1 MQTNYD
7 EIAAEYKRAKLHP
20 WRTHIER
27 YTLTRLIGDL
37 RGKSLIDLACG
48 EGYYTREWR
57 NRGASPVLGLDL
69 SAGMIELA
77 KAEEKRHP
85 LGIEYGVGDARLLAV
100 PKQYDV
106 VFAAYLLNY
115 ARTGEDL
122 IAMCRAVS
130 RCLKPGGLFL
140 TVNNNPKDP
149 PANFGPRDYGYS
161 KRLVGEWVEGAP
173 VIWRFFLPQGDIEV
187 EKYYLSLETMEAAF
201 DAAGLFHVQWH
212 DPMVSPQAIREQGAN
227 YWADFLARP
236 PVAFI
241 SAMRSHLSSSESQ
254 KVPPPGF

>member
-7 EIAAEYKRAKLHP
+7 EIATGYRTAKLHP

-27 YTLTRLIGDL
+27 YTLAGLIGDVQ
-37 RGKSLIDLACG
+37 GKSLIDLACG

-57 NRGASPVLGLDL
+57 KHGASPVLGVDL
-69 SAGMIELA
+69 SAGMIGLA
-77 KAEEKRHP
+77 TGEEERSP
-85 LGIEYGVGDARLLAV
+85 LGIEYRVGDVRSLAV
-100 PKQYDV
+100 PRQYDV

-115 ARTGEDL
+115 ARTAEDL
-122 IAMCRAVS
+122 IAMCRAVA

-149 PANFGPRDYGYS
+149 PANFGPRDYGYA
-161 KRLVGEWVEGAP
+161 KKLVGELVEGAP

-187 EKYYLSLETMEAAF
+187 ENYYLSVETMEAAF

-212 DPMVSPQAIREQGAN
+212 NPMVSPQAIRERGEA
-227 YWADFLARP
+227 YWEDFLTRP

-241 SAMRSHLSSSESQ
+241 SAMR
-254 KVPPPGF
+254 

>member
-1 MQTNYD
+1 MGTNYD
-7 EIAAEYKRAKLHP
+7 QIATGYRAAKLHP
-20 WRTHIER
+20 WRRHIER
-27 YTLTRLIGDL
+27 YTLVRLIGDL
-37 RGKSLIDLACG
+37 QGKSLIDLACG
-48 EGYYTREWR
+48 EGYYARDWR
-57 NRGASPVLGLDL
+57 MLGASPVLGVDL
-69 SAGMIELA
+69 SAGMIALA
-77 KAEEKRHP
+77 RGEEERDP
-85 LGIEYGVGDARLLAV
+85 LGIEYRVGDVRLLAV

-115 ARTGEDL
+115 ARTAEDL

-149 PANFGPRDYGYS
+149 PGNFGPRDYGYA
-161 KRLVGEWVEGAP
+161 KKLVGELVDGAP

-187 EKYYLSLETMEAAF
+187 ENYYLSVETMEAAF

-212 DPMVSPQAIREQGAN
+212 DPVVSVPAVREKGAA
-227 YWADFLARP
+227 YWADFLTRP

-241 SAMRSHLSSSESQ
+241 SATR
-254 KVPPPGF
+254 

>member
-7 EIAAEYKRAKLHP
+7 EIAREYKKAKLHP
-20 WRTHIER
+20 WRAHIER
-27 YTLTRLIGDL
+27 HTLTCLIGDL
-37 RGKSLIDLACG
+37 DGKTLIDLGCG

-57 NRGASPVLGLDL
+57 TRGASPVLGVDL
-69 SAGMIELA
+69 SAGMIQLA
-77 KAEEKRHP
+77 RAEEARNP
-85 LGIEYGVGDARLLAV
+85 LGIEYRVGDVRLLAV
-100 PKQYDV
+100 SEQYDV

-115 ARTGEDL
+115 ARDKEDL

-149 PANFGPRDYGYS
+149 PENFGPRDYGYS
-161 KRLVGEWVEGAP
+161 KRLIGDLVEGAP
-173 VIWRFFLPQGDIEV
+173 VIWRFFLAEGDIEV
-187 EKYYLSLETMEAAF
+187 ENYYLSVETMEAAF

-212 DPMVSPQAIREQGAN
+212 DPEVSVEAIRERGTD
-227 YWADFLARP
+227 YWRDFVTRP

-241 SAMRSHLSSSESQ
+241 SATR
-254 KVPPPGF
+254 

>member
-1 MQTNYD
+1 MPANRRKIMETNYD
-7 EIAAEYKRAKLHP
+7 EIATGYRTAKLHP

-27 YTLTRLIGDL
+27 YTLTGLIGDL
-37 RGKSLIDLACG
+37 QGKSLIDLACG

-57 NRGASPVLGLDL
+57 TRGASPVLGVDL

-77 KAEEKRHP
+77 TGEEERTP
-85 LGIEYGVGDARLLAV
+85 LGIEYRVGDARLLAV
-100 PKQYDV
+100 PQQYDV

-115 ARTGEDL
+115 ARTAEDL
-122 IAMCRAVS
+122 IAMCRAVA

-149 PANFGPRDYGYS
+149 PENFGPRDYGYA
-161 KRLVGEWVEGAP
+161 KRLVGELVEGAP
-173 VIWRFFLPQGDIEV
+173 VIWRFFLPQADIEV
-187 EKYYLSLETMEAAF
+187 ENYFLSVETMEAAF

-212 DPMVSPQAIREQGAN
+212 NPVVSPEAIREKGAA

-241 SAMRSHLSSSESQ
+241 SAMR
-254 KVPPPGF
+254 

>member
-1 MQTNYD
+1 MTTNYD
-7 EIAAEYKRAKLHP
+7 EIATGYRAAKRHP

-27 YTLTRLIGDL
+27 YTLTRLIGDVQ
-37 RGKSLIDLACG
+37 GKALIDLACG
-48 EGYYTREWR
+48 EGFYTREWR
-57 NRGASPVLGLDL
+57 RHGASPVLGVDL

-77 KAEEKRHP
+77 RVEEERDP
-85 LGIEYGVGDARLLAV
+85 LGIEYRVADVRLLAV

-115 ARTGEDL
+115 ARTAEDL
-122 IAMCRAVS
+122 IAMCRAVA

-149 PANFGPRDYGYS
+149 PTNFGPRDYGYA
-161 KRLVGEWVEGAP
+161 KKLVGVLAEGAP
-173 VIWRFFLPQGDIEV
+173 IIWRFFLPQGDIEV
-187 EKYYLSLETMEAAF
+187 ENYYLSVATMEAAF

-212 DPMVSPQAIREQGAN
+212 DPMISPQAIGEKGPA

-241 SAMRSHLSSSESQ
+241 SATR
-254 KVPPPGF
+254 